1 MLYTFANSIILP
13 FHIQC
18 IPYYDIN
25 FTPQDQTTPN
35 MPVKDPF
42 NLSNDE
48 YYNPKLLESALKG
61 TMGSSLIQVFVCIYI
76 LCFHSHL

>member
-1 MLYTFANSIILP
+1 
-13 FHIQC
+13 
-18 IPYYDIN
+18 
-25 FTPQDQTTPN
+25 

-61 TMGSSLIQVFVCIYI
+61 TIGSSLIQVCII
-76 LCFHSHL
+76 LLLRIKASMVVLWLA